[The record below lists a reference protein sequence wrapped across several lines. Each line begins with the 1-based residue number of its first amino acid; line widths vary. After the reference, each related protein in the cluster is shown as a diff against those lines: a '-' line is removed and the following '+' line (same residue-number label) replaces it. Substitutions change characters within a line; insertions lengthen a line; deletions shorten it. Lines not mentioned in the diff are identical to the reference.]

1 MKIDASGKKT
11 LQLWV
16 AIGET
21 FFYLI
26 LYELI
31 KSLNLFGLLICLALY
46 GIRLYE
52 IVASKRDVFHRFQQT
67 RKRNEAF
74 VAFLL
79 LVLIAMDAGS
89 LSHFGWVMFL
99 GAGFY
104 LSGTYAINLYSW
116 YMRWDYL
123 TDMSHAKDKRQL
135 LQYSVGLGEMERL
148 NARWVG
154 LKLFPAALLSGTVC
168 YLLWISPVFHWIRE
182 LLRMVFLAAVAFI
195 ANNVLGRIPKSFIQ
209 AAQNTKDDAGP
220 KDAFENFLKQAKESA
235 GRPDFQSGYDYIYI
249 AIVVMTIVAIAYLAR
264 KALMQKKDSGAK
276 PSFIEKPFEVIKNWI
291 QPEGRLEQAKS
302 HRKHPAPDALL
313 RKKYLQLLK
322 RLKKRGLSITATD
335 TADQLKEKLAI
346 VYPNQD
352 ALIDII
358 TEAYCVRRY
367 AEREPENIH
376 EVLDAFQLLKEV
388 SSHETRKRSTET

>member
-1 MKIDASGKKT
+1 MKTDASGKKA

-46 GIRLYE
+46 CIRLYE
-52 IVASKRDVFHRFQQT
+52 IIATKRDVFHRFQQT

-79 LVLIAMDAGS
+79 LVLLAMDVGS

-99 GAGFY
+99 GAGYY
-104 LSGTYAINLYSW
+104 LSGTYAINLYGW
-116 YMRWDYL
+116 YMRWDYM
-123 TDMSHAKDKRQL
+123 TDMSHAKEKRQL
-135 LQYSVGLGEMERL
+135 LQYSVGFGEMEKL
-148 NARWVG
+148 NAKWIG
-154 LKLFPAALLSGTVC
+154 LKVFPAALLSGTVC

-182 LLRMVFLAAVAFI
+182 LLRMGFLAVVSFI
-195 ANNVLGRIPKSFIQ
+195 ANNLLGRIPKSFIQ
-209 AAQNTKDDAGP
+209 AAQTTKTDAGP
-220 KDAFENFLKQAKESA
+220 KDAFENFLKQAKVSA

-249 AIVVMTIVAIAYLAR
+249 AIVIITIIAIAYLAR
-264 KALMQKKDSGAK
+264 KALRQKRDSGTK
-276 PSFIEKPFEVIKNWI
+276 PSFIEKPFEVLKNWI

-302 HRKHPAPDALL
+302 RKKYPAPEALL

-322 RLKKRGLSITATD
+322 RLKKRGLSIAPTD
-335 TADQLKEKLAI
+335 TADQLKEKLAV

-352 ALIDII
+352 DLIEII

-367 AEREPENIH
+367 AERDPENIH